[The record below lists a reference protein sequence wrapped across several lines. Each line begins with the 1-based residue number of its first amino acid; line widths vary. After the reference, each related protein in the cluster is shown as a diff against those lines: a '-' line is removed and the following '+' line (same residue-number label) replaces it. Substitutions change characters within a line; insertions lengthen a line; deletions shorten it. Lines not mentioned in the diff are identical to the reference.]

1 MNTIFLLY
9 SAGFILMVLLF
20 TLGVIIER
28 NFKESH
34 PVKKWWRKHIIGL
47 DPNQKSSKDDNVE

>member
-1 MNTIFLLY
+1 MNTIFLVY
-9 SAGFILMVLLF
+9 SGGFILMVLLF

-28 NFKESH
+28 NFNESH

-47 DPNQKSSKDDNVE
+47 DPNQRSPKDDNVE

>member
-1 MNTIFLLY
+1 MNIIFLVYLG
-9 SAGFILMVLLF
+9 GFILMVLLF

-28 NFKESH
+28 KFNESH

-47 DPNQKSSKDDNVE
+47 DPNQRSSKDDNVE